1 MIDNKITESLYD
13 MSDPDLNSTNI
24 DNYKESNIGIKFY
37 DYPFNFKLYRKDD
50 GNTLFDTRCDK
61 NQNLIFFSPNYKQIC
76 TIINKKN
83 YHFGFEDNDNK
94 KNSFIELNNQKYMF
108 FSNKTNSFPFF
119 LSYNPINQTS
129 YGVYLMNTGPLLINV
144 NQEQMSYEM
153 INGYINFYV
162 FSGPNTKEVILQ
174 MQKTIGI
181 PILPKFNLI
190 DWDYFTKQSNKIEEN
205 NIMDFDDN
213 YQLNNIN
220 DFQYDISNL
229 TLYNNNESNLSIFL
243 QPIIVAKELEDLSF
257 INYLF
262 IHKSNLLV
270 KNKLLLTYLNYFLLI
285 S

>member
-1 MIDNKITESLYD
+1 
-13 MSDPDLNSTNI
+13 
-24 DNYKESNIGIKFY
+24 
-37 DYPFNFKLYRKDD
+37 
-50 GNTLFDTRCDK
+50 
-61 NQNLIFFSPNYKQIC
+61 
-76 TIINKKN
+76 
-83 YHFGFEDNDNK
+83 
-94 KNSFIELNNQKYMF
+94 
-108 FSNKTNSFPFF
+108 
-119 LSYNPINQTS
+119 
-129 YGVYLMNTGPLLINV
+129 
-144 NQEQMSYEM
+144 
-153 INGYINFYV
+153 
-162 FSGPNTKEVILQ
+162 

-270 KNKLLLTYLNYFLLI
+270 KNKLFGQFFTISQFFCQILNSNFFFNTFFSLRNKPFL
-285 S
+285 